1 FLTYDGVAGV
11 FGLVTIGAILISL
24 TTLKKRSLSFAL
36 IPFFLTGVT
45 LYSFTGVRPQAMSWL
60 LFALLL
66 WVVRQERHFLRFR
79 WGLPFLFLAWVNMHG
94 SFALGIVTLI
104 LAGAYWYWKKKV
116 SMKSVIFLL
125 GLCLAATG
133 MTPYGF
139 RMWWEVWMQMSDG
152 SLHFAIQEWLPAIF
166 SMDLALWLFVALS
179 IILVAKN
186 LSKFSLLDRVMYF
199 VLLASGTSSI
209 RQMPLW
215 LILALPMTGEAI
227 GYFFDQIK
235 KIPEG
240 ERRFRIMGRALTVLV
255 FLFCLPAFWG
265 TISGF
270 GEVNGA
276 SMYPDKAVNYL
287 ATHRFNGEVFSPY
300 GWGGYL
306 IWKLPEKKVFI
317 DGRMPSWRWHAKSD
331 TESSYAFSDYNKFV
345 DNKIAFSK
353 VIRKYDI
360 TTFLLPVPGDPKRDV
375 LTDKIIE
382 FGTKVLHLPLQ
393 KDEGYKHIMNEAKKA
408 GWKVVYKDETA
419 IIYQKNETN

>member
-1 FLTYDGVAGV
+1 CFTILNFHTFMILQSDKKVYNRSMTKERLIFFLLSLFFLACFSFKGSHFLDPDFGWHLTMGKYIISHGIPPTDPFSYTMPSYPFIDHEWLTNVLIAKGDMFLTYDGVAGV

-79 WGLPFLFLAWVNMHG
+79 WGLPFLFLAWVNLHG

-166 SMDLALWLFVALS
+166 SMDLAL
-179 IILVAKN
+179 
-186 LSKFSLLDRVMYF
+186 
-199 VLLASGTSSI
+199 
-209 RQMPLW
+209 
-215 LILALPMTGEAI
+215 
-227 GYFFDQIK
+227 
-235 KIPEG
+235 
-240 ERRFRIMGRALTVLV
+240 
-255 FLFCLPAFWG
+255 
-265 TISGF
+265 
-270 GEVNGA
+270 
-276 SMYPDKAVNYL
+276 
-287 ATHRFNGEVFSPY
+287 
-300 GWGGYL
+300 
-306 IWKLPEKKVFI
+306 
-317 DGRMPSWRWHAKSD
+317 
-331 TESSYAFSDYNKFV
+331 
-345 DNKIAFSK
+345 
-353 VIRKYDI
+353 
-360 TTFLLPVPGDPKRDV
+360 
-375 LTDKIIE
+375 
-382 FGTKVLHLPLQ
+382 
-393 KDEGYKHIMNEAKKA
+393 
-408 GWKVVYKDETA
+408 
-419 IIYQKNETN
+419 